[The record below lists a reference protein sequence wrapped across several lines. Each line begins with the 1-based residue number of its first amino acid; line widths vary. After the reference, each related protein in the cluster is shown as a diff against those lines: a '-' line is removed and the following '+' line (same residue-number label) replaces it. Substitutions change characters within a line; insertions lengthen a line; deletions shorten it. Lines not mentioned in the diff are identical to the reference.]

1 MKLLYRFIWLIIGIS
16 IIVFTGISIVHLRA
30 ENEFKLIKNSIS
42 KEYDVLIDKMLS
54 PERSEINQTYNAEVG
69 SSGSTY
75 TFISQPQPIPEIVSF
90 EIDTM
95 VMSHFNVD
103 AIWFY
108 KNDASLFYFY
118 SHRGVDKNLLSISHE
133 EVSNIFEGGSGKD
146 FYISGNNKLYRIFST
161 SIGDKTNPKG
171 FIFSA
176 TQLDYRWV
184 NYFQK
189 EINNSEIS
197 FKNKDEILSPVSK
210 KDIRIERPLLSF
222 DGSITH
228 KIIIDLKLPFLA
240 LWQNTTSSDNWLMS
254 GAMILTVI
262 LLILALLLWVISPLN
277 KISKSLEKG
286 NSTDIQP
293 LINNSSELGKVAR
306 MISDYHLKNEEIE
319 ASENTKRHIIE
330 QVQVG
335 IIITDASSNLIVTA
349 NPYACELIDAPED
362 AVLGNV
368 TQNFFSPLSEEQ
380 KEKLKTTTENISGFE
395 SLLFNSKGEKIPI
408 LRNVTRMFMD
418 GKQAIMETFI
428 NLSEIKNLQGKLEE
442 EKKKLSLAVKNS
454 GLVFCE
460 YDFSTDEISLSDE
473 WKFLLS
479 GKSEKNAD
487 NVINNIYQSDLKVI
501 TDQFDTLENGIKDT
515 LTAEFRVVHPERGI
529 IWLSASVLIA
539 KRNENHK
546 PKQLIGLIEDI
557 TERIS
562 IQQELIKAK
571 EKAEES
577 DRMKSAYLGNMS
589 HKIRTPLNAIVGFSN
604 LLTEEDITPN
614 EKNNY
619 VNIIRHD
626 TEQVLHL
633 IDDIINIA
641 KIDANKMDVN
651 NRPCNINKL
660 ITELSDYYKTNEKTN
675 KIDFSIKTML
685 PDGKDILFTDQDK
698 LYQVMSNILN
708 NSFKFTDKGIIE
720 LGYFINP
727 VEQKVIFYVK
737 DSGIGI
743 HEDNKEKVFNRYF
756 QADQMTEG
764 TGLGL
769 SISQSL
775 VKLLGGKIH
784 FDSKLGEGST
794 FFVELP
800 MKES

>member
-1 MKLLYRFIWLIIGIS
+1 MKLLYRFVWLIIGIS
-16 IIVFTGISIVHLRA
+16 IIVFTGISIVHFRA

-54 PERSEINQTYNAEVG
+54 PERSEINQTYNEEVG

-75 TFISQPQPIPEIVSF
+75 TFISQPIPIPEIVSF

-118 SHRGVDKNLLSISHE
+118 SHRGVEKNLLSISQE
-133 EVSNIFEGGSGKD
+133 EISNIFEGGYGKD
-146 FYISGNNKLYRIFST
+146 FYLSGSNKLYRIFSST
-161 SIGDKTNPKG
+161 IGDKTNPKG

-176 TQLDYRWV
+176 TQLDSRWV
-184 NYFQK
+184 NYYQI

-228 KIIIDLKLPFLA
+228 KMIIDLKLPFLA

-368 TQNFFSPLSEEQ
+368 SQNFFSPLSDEQ
-380 KEKLKTTTENISGFE
+380 KERLKTTTENISGFE

-418 GKQAIMETFI
+418 GKHAIMETFI

-460 YDFSTDEISLSDE
+460 YDFITDEISLSDE
-473 WKFLLS
+473 WKFLLT
-479 GKSEKNAD
+479 GKSEKSAE

-501 TDQFDTLENGIKDT
+501 TDQFDSLENGIKDT

-539 KRNENHK
+539 KRNEIHK

-557 TERIS
+557 TERIN

-685 PDGKDILFTDQDK
+685 PDGKDVLFTDQDK
-698 LYQVMSNILN
+698 LYQIMSNILN

-743 HEDNKEKVFNRYF
+743 HVDNKEKVFNRYF
-756 QADQMTEG
+756 QADQTTEG

-784 FDSKLGEGST
+784 FDSMLGEGST

-800 MKES
+800 IKES